1 MTTPTQPSELGPYRP
16 VPDALVLAAIDRAER
31 HSTSGHAD
39 AGVLWSRITEHLG
52 FQHTSATSSKLRHQM
67 SRLKTAGLVASKK
80 AHGYPVWM
88 LTSDGRKALAKARR
102 KREDLT
108 LPESPQHRLWA
119 TARMAATERIDGLR
133 EQLRGTLSEAIDL
146 LDSERGGDSDTWFEL
161 HGRLARES
169 EWVAQATYCL
179 REWPEPDDGKAD
191 RDDDSSPYSDHRRGH
206 VWGTTKQVPG
216 V

>member
-1 MTTPTQPSELGPYRP
+1 
-16 VPDALVLAAIDRAER
+16 
-31 HSTSGHAD
+31 
-39 AGVLWSRITEHLG
+39 
-52 FQHTSATSSKLRHQM
+52 
-67 SRLKTAGLVASKK
+67 
-80 AHGYPVWM
+80 
-88 LTSDGRKALAKARR
+88 
-102 KREDLT
+102 
-108 LPESPQHRLWA
+108 
-119 TARMAATERIDGLR
+119 MAATERIDGLR

-146 LDSERGGDSDTWFEL
+146 LDSERCGDSDTWFEL
-161 HGRLARES
+161 HGRLSRES